1 MIVQLWGEA
10 IFCWVEM
17 LVSGIYDVFTSFLS
31 MKRVTFSLQEA
42 DHLALRLL
50 AIKEQTTLIGIVT
63 EALRKHLEEKGAY
76 RLSVTDEGKKH

>member
-1 MIVQLWGEA
+1 
-10 IFCWVEM
+10 
-17 LVSGIYDVFTSFLS
+17 

-50 AIKEQTTLIGIVT
+50 AIKEQTTLIGIVY

-76 RLSVTDEGKKH
+76 RLSVSDNEEH